1 MCVCVWGER
10 KERKTVFVRQLTA
23 SQVPERMRWASEH
36 TSTEL
41 SFSLS
46 FFTLT
51 NHTHELWLIQSQPP
65 HLPAASFSKSLSP
78 HSLFSK
84 TSSLIC
90 TFPFQHTIPQLFS
103 LLILLWSFVFP
114 YLLHVFNHS
123 SSPVLD
129 LSLHQQTPDFWLFLF
144 LQGRTTVRK
153 NYRDTKSN
161 PINGKRDDCSSILTN
176 ILKYTNILILADTT
190 SW

>member
-1 MCVCVWGER
+1 VRG
-10 KERKTVFVRQLTA
+10 KERKTVLVRQLTA

-41 SFSLS
+41 SLSLS

-84 TSSLIC
+84 HHLLFAHFLSNTQFL
-90 TFPFQHTIPQLFS
+90 HYYLFS
-103 LLILLWSFVFP
+103 FSCALLFSFTFYMFLTLLLWTNKHLISDSFCF
-114 YLLHVFNHS
+114 YREE
-123 SSPVLD
+123 
-129 LSLHQQTPDFWLFLF
+129 QQYPGISTGI
-144 LQGRTTVRK
+144 Q
-153 NYRDTKSN
+153 N
-161 PINGKRDDCSSILTN
+161 PIL
-176 ILKYTNILILADTT
+176 
-190 SW
+190 